1 VNGILVLSHSAQ
13 AARGIAEIASQMGGP
28 DVPIAACGGTEDGG
42 LGTSVTE
49 VLAAL
54 EDLLSRAEG
63 VLVVPD
69 LGSAVLTART
79 ALEILGERAN
89 RVMIADGPIL
99 EGAFMAAV
107 AALMGGSLEGLAAV
121 VEEAA
126 GLKKLP

>member
-1 VNGILVLSHSAQ
+1 MNGILVLSHSAQ

-54 EDLLSRAEG
+54 EDLLSRRK
-63 VLVVPD
+63 
-69 LGSAVLTART
+69 GSGGTGPRERGA
-79 ALEILGERAN
+79 RAN
-89 RVMIADGPIL
+89 GRRSGRAREQGDRRRPDPRGL
-99 EGAFMAAV
+99 HGGGRGAHGR
-107 AALMGGSLEGLAAV
+107 LLEGLAAV